1 MPPTPKPKTKSRK
14 TTAPDLAAITVV
26 TKIEKGYHPG
36 SLLVTVNQLHFK
48 NGILDKVDFEHRYT
62 IDVS

>member
-36 SLLVTVNQLHFK
+36 SILVTCSQLHFK
-48 NGILDKVDFEHRYT
+48 NGVLDKVDFDRRYT
-62 IDVS
+62 VDMS